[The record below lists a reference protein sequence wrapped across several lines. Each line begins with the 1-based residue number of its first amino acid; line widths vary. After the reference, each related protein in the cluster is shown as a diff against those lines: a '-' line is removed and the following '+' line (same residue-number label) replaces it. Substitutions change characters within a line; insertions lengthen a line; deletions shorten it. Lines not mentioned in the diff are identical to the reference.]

1 MTACKAFERVGN
13 YAQCLPQA
21 NQVRKAIW
29 KAVNPRTGRLRIDEA
44 FPHEL
49 RRKTL
54 DNEMMIEFIN
64 GSTWQ
69 AVGSDNY
76 GALIGSGHVGI
87 VFSEWAL
94 SNPLRGHFC
103 DRYWLITAAGLFLSP
118 RPAVKTISTKCSRE
132 D

>member
-1 MTACKAFERVGN
+1 MPTACRRRTS
-13 YAQCLPQA
+13 
-21 NQVRKAIW
+21 VRKAIW

-64 GSTWQ
+64 GSTRQ

-94 SNPLRGHFC
+94 SNPSAWAFC
-103 DRYWLITAAGLFLSP
+103 DRYWLITAAGLFCLHAP
-118 RPAVKTISTKCSRE
+118 R
-132 D
+132 